1 MKKLML
7 ALALTA
13 LISLSG
19 CGNTDKQNAASDK
32 NSTVSSAN
40 TEAQSSK
47 TTADNK
53 KSSQE
58 DSYKFIEEAST
69 ELSSESKSTSSSD
82 KPLSVKDFKGIWK
95 PLAASRVADNSEA
108 GFNEVF
114 GSSYSQGSCK
124 MEIDENGSFTMSM
137 DSLAEDEKNK
147 GTFTMSSYNMIV
159 TYTDGSPDT
168 FLYIPKYQ
176 NQQTIKIQLGKY
188 YIYLY
193 KEV

>member
-32 NSTVSSAN
+32 NSAVSS
-40 TEAQSSK
+40 Q
-47 TTADNK
+47 
-53 KSSQE
+53 
-58 DSYKFIEEAST
+58 DSYKFVEEAST
-69 ELSSESKSTSSSD
+69 ELYSESKSSSSSY
-82 KPLSVKDFKGIWK
+82 KPLSVRDFKGIWK

-114 GSSYSQGSCK
+114 GSSYSQKSCQ

-137 DSLAEDEKNK
+137 ASLADEGKSK

-159 TYTDGSPDT
+159 TYADGSPDT

-176 NQQTIKIQLGKY
+176 NHQTIKIQLGKY

-193 KEV
+193 KEPN